1 MLHALHPAL
10 HALHQSLGGQAMA
23 IFEELGSE
31 RDKANVMCLEASMT
45 ATCRDP
51 DRPCL
56 LPACQADAHFT
67 NGNANKALVIV
78 NKVPTGVQ

>member
-1 MLHALHPAL
+1 MRCILRFMPCI
-10 HALHQSLGGQAMA
+10 SLLVDRPWRL
-23 IFEELGSE
+23 FEELGSE